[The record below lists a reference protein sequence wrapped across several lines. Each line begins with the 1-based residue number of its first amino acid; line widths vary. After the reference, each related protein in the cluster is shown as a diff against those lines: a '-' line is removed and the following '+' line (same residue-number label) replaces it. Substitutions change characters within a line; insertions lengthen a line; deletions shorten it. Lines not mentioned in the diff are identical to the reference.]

1 MSERSAVRRWAA
13 PLALLA
19 GGSVS
24 ATWGALAGVPGA
36 PLGAALGALL
46 VLAFFTTGAVPLLMV
61 GGELSRAGL
70 GFVVLLMTYALRLV
84 ALLVVLTVVSRS
96 GVADVR
102 WLALTV
108 IALTLVWVG
117 AQVALVGRSRSTL

>member
-1 MSERSAVRRWAA
+1 MSGPVRWAP
-13 PLALLA
+13 PLALVV
-19 GGSVS
+19 GGAVS
-24 ATWGALAGVPGA
+24 ATWGALTGVPGA
-36 PLGAALGALL
+36 PLGAALGALVVL
-46 VLAFFTTGAVPLLMV
+46 VFFWTGAVPLLLV

-96 GVADVR
+96 GAADVR